1 MIEMSKKRPIGK
13 IFKFMIFGLEL
24 PAFVL
29 LGLYLGFLVGKDLG
43 GSWSGALMLLGAFIG
58 LAIGTM
64 ILWWTALRMYR
75 KYRKPT

>member
-1 MIEMSKKRPIGK
+1 MSKKRPIGK
-13 IFKFMIFGLEL
+13 IFKFLIFGLEL

-29 LGLYLGFLVGKDLG
+29 LGLYLGFLMEKGLGK
-43 GSWSGALMLLGAFIG
+43 SWSGAFMLLGALIG
-58 LAIGTM
+58 LAIGSA